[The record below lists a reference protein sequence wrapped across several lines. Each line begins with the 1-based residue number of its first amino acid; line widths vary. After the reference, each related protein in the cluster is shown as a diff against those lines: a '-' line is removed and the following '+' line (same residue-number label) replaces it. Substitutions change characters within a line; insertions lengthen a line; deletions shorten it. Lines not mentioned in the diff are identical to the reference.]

1 MNLPK
6 IKDIHI
12 VLFLNDKIKLGI
24 GKDYGIEIE
33 NLDEKYTQLIKLLDG
48 QYTINEICSFVDSL
62 SPNEL
67 EESISLLD
75 TLGYLE
81 DNFVTTTELTSEE
94 LDRYSVNLN
103 FFNTLDTLSLTKYDY
118 QLKLKKTRI
127 LLLGIGG
134 IGSNIC
140 LALAELGIG
149 HITAVDFDTVEASNL
164 NRQILYSTSD
174 IGKRKVEAAKES
186 LRKFNPLIEFEVL
199 DKEIGSKEDVDE
211 LIKTS
216 KCDIVVN
223 VADYPTGYIDFWVN
237 EACVQYNK
245 LCLSAVVGK
254 KNGKVYSIIPYK
266 AACYYCQF
274 LEDLEKIPEYAEEL
288 ETVRTM
294 TNSLELEMFRT
305 PNGALGPACLFQ
317 GYFISFEILRYIFW
331 GYEALLT
338 FNKRFSIDF
347 ITFEQHFDELTK
359 YPTCSICGGKKE

>member
-1 MNLPK
+1 
-6 IKDIHI
+6 
-12 VLFLNDKIKLGI
+12 
-24 GKDYGIEIE
+24 
-33 NLDEKYTQLIKLLDG
+33 KLLDG
-48 QYTINEICSFVDSL
+48 QYTINEICSLVDSL
-62 SPNEL
+62 SPNEV

-211 LIKTS
+211 
-216 KCDIVVN
+216 
-223 VADYPTGYIDFWVN
+223 
-237 EACVQYNK
+237 
-245 LCLSAVVGK
+245 
-254 KNGKVYSIIPYK
+254 
-266 AACYYCQF
+266 
-274 LEDLEKIPEYAEEL
+274 
-288 ETVRTM
+288 
-294 TNSLELEMFRT
+294 
-305 PNGALGPACLFQ
+305 
-317 GYFISFEILRYIFW
+317 
-331 GYEALLT
+331 
-338 FNKRFSIDF
+338 
-347 ITFEQHFDELTK
+347 
-359 YPTCSICGGKKE
+359 